1 MKRQRKIPVKQ
12 DCSMEITINLISG
25 KWKPAIITALLRGR
39 QRPKDLQ
46 AQCPEATKRVINQQ
60 LKELEED
67 GIVTKKIYDELPIR
81 VEYYLTPLGKELT
94 PVVKALTGWGDAY
107 KKKTLSKNI

>member
-12 DCSMEITINLISG
+12 DCSMEITLNMISG
-25 KWKPAIITALLRGR
+25 KWKPSIISALLRGR

-46 AQCPEATKRVINQQ
+46 AQSPEATKRVITQQ

-67 GIVTKKIYDELPIR
+67 GLVAKQIFDELPIR
-81 VEYYLTPLGKELT
+81 VEYYLTPLGKSLS
-94 PVVKALTGWGDAY
+94 PVVEALNKWGDTY
-107 KKKTLSKNI
+107 KKKTGL